1 MDVQT
6 MKVQQKNVPR
16 QRFFFLP
23 LAGSVAILAEERQA
37 RLVLQLEGCLHG
49 LGQLLLL
56 LGQSTGDLWIS
67 ARSDFLQNV
76 LYMAAT
82 ASHHHRG
89 LLLILRML
97 NSPVVVLEVG

>member
-23 LAGSVAILAEERQA
+23 LAGSVAIFLAAERRA
-37 RLVLQLEGCLHG
+37 RLALQLEGCLHG

-89 LLLILRML
+89 YC
-97 NSPVVVLEVG
+97 